1 MIKRSIPSPA
11 MVVAC
16 VALFVAM
23 SGTGYAATQLA
34 SGSGPA
40 TASKK
45 AKKGPRGKR
54 GPQGQQGPVG
64 PTGQTGPQG
73 PQGPRGNDGQRGPS
87 AGYQAFRDVVGP
99 LSTSEA
105 PTVGSLA
112 LPAGSY
118 LATAKLWVVNE
129 GAERHRVFCR
139 LVNDET
145 SDSDETEVTVDPEAD
160 TWFGR
165 ATIVLEAASTLP
177 SSGTWMVKCGSIGGS
192 IAGYNLKI
200 QAVQVGSLTIVGA

>member
-45 AKKGPRGKR
+45 AKKGLRGKR

-64 PTGQTGPQG
+64 QAGQTGPR
-73 PQGPRGNDGQRGPS
+73 GPRGDDGQRGPS
-87 AGYQAFRDVVGP
+87 AGYQAFRDALGP

-105 PTVGSLA
+105 ATVGSLA
-112 LPAGSY
+112 VPPGSY

-129 GAERHRVFCR
+129 GAGRRRVFCR

-165 ATIVLEAASTLP
+165 VSVVLQAASTLP
-177 SSGTWMVKCGSIGGS
+177 SSGTWTVKCGSTGGS

-200 QAVQVGSLTIVGA
+200 QAIQVGSLTSVSA